1 MDFGYSDE
9 QQAIVELASQVLA
22 EHSSHERQRAVET
35 SGGPRFDAELWKQL
49 AETGLLGT
57 AVPEAQGGAG
67 LGFLEVA
74 AICEKVGRH
83 TAAVPFLETVV
94 GGVLPIAEF
103 GSEKQRE
110 EWLPRVAEGRAILT
124 AALQEDQADPAKPAT
139 SARRDGAGWVLS
151 GAKLPVAFAELADL
165 VLVPATL
172 DGGDVAVFLVDP
184 KAKGVSLVPLA
195 TMTGQPASLL
205 RLDGVRVGEDAVLGG
220 VGAGRLVLDGM
231 RLRATA
237 AQCAAGA
244 GLCEA
249 ALEMTAAY
257 IKERK
262 QFGQPIAMFQA
273 VGHRAA
279 DAFID
284 VQAVRLTA
292 QQACWRIAAGLP
304 AESEVALAKYWLA
317 EAGARV
323 VAAAQHLHGGMGVDR
338 DYPVHRFYL
347 FAKQLELDLGGA
359 TRQLLRIGDHLAEMP
374 LGEVGARFQ
383 P

>member
-1 MDFGYSDE
+1 MDFAYSDE

-22 EHSSHERQRAVET
+22 EHSSHERQRAIET
-35 SGGPRFDAELWKQL
+35 GDGPRFDAELWKQL

-74 AICEKVGRH
+74 AVCEKIGRH
-83 TAAVPFLETVV
+83 TAAVPYAETVV

-110 EWLPRVAEGRAILT
+110 EWLPRVAEGRAIL
-124 AALQEDQADPAKPAT
+124 ASALQEDQAEPAKPST
-139 SARRDGAGWVLS
+139 TARRDGAAYVLS
-151 GAKLPVAFAELADL
+151 GAKIPVAFAELADL
-165 VLVPATL
+165 LLVSASL
-172 DGGDVAVFLVDP
+172 EGGDVAVFLVDP

-195 TMTGQPASLL
+195 TMTGQPASLV
-205 RLDGVRVGEDAVLGG
+205 RLDGVRVDAGAMLGG
-220 VGAGRLVLDGM
+220 AGAGRVVLESM
-231 RLRATA
+231 LLRATA
-237 AQCAAGA
+237 AQCAAGV

-249 ALEMTAAY
+249 ALEMTASY

-284 VQAVRLTA
+284 VQAIRLTA

-347 FAKQLELDLGGA
+347 FAKQLELDLGGT
-359 TRQLLRIGDHLAEMP
+359 TRQLIRIGDWLAEMP
-374 LGEVGARFQ
+374 LGEAR
-383 P
+383 